1 VRQRG
6 TIKKRSEAMVQV
18 NLDHP
23 AKVFW
28 VPSQI
33 VSTTVSGGSDLDFE
47 SLRSAIFFVMER
59 LPEFERATAFVNTD
73 EPGGHYPIEKIKS
86 QCF

>member
-1 VRQRG
+1 
-6 TIKKRSEAMVQV
+6 MVQV

-23 AKVFW
+23 AKAFW

-33 VSTTVSGGSDLDFE
+33 VSTTVSGGSDRDFE

-59 LPEFERATAFVNTD
+59 LPEFERATAF
-73 EPGGHYPIEKIKS
+73 IKVVV
-86 QCF
+86 QTVEARTERGLGA